1 MNNRKGLQLKW
12 LVQMAWRDSRRNR
25 SRLFLFVSSI
35 LLGIA
40 ALVAIYSLSDNL
52 DDEIDKQAASLIGAD
67 LQIGGNRPP
76 GEEILKLV
84 DSLGDRKSVEQSFA
98 SMIYFTKTE
107 DVRLVQ
113 VKAIEGEFP
122 YYGSLDT
129 EPVSAAQSFRT
140 NQQALVDQTLMVQF
154 NAKVGDTINLGNLS
168 FTIAG
173 SLLKAP
179 GQTGFSASVS
189 PAVYIPLQYLEGT
202 GLSQKG
208 SRISHRYFFKY
219 DRPVDMKKLIERIE
233 PRLDEDGYSYD
244 TIETKKED
252 SSRAF
257 SDLTRFLSLVGF
269 IALLL
274 GCIGVASAIHIYIK
288 EKIKTIAVLR
298 CLGLTAM
305 QAFLIFLIQILTI
318 GLIGSVAGA
327 MLGTIVQQFLPAVLE
342 DFLPFSVPATI
353 SWSSIAQGIALGIV
367 ITILFALLPL
377 MSIRKIS
384 PLLTL
389 RLSVQ
394 EPEKTKDRWS
404 WLVYALIL
412 SFIFGF
418 TFLQMNNWKEA
429 TFFTLGILIA
439 FFILTAIAKLLMWFV
454 RKFFPQ
460 SWNYLWRQG
469 LANLFRPN
477 NQTAI
482 LLVSIGL
489 GTAFICTLFFI
500 QGLLINRISL
510 SSSGNQPN
518 MLLFDIQS
526 EQKQDVMKLTE
537 SQGLPVTAMV
547 PIVNMRLDAVN
558 SINALKL
565 QQDSTLPMQRWLFTR
580 EYRVT
585 FRDSLTDSERIV
597 EGKWRGNRTSTE
609 IPISI
614 EQRFADRNEIKLG
627 DTMFFNVQGAVL
639 PTVVRSFRKV
649 DWNRVQSNFLVV
661 FPVGVLEQAPQFHI
675 LLTKV
680 PDTEVSARFQQAV
693 VRQFPNVSIIDL
705 GLVLDVLDEILSKV
719 GFVIQFMAGFSI
731 FTGLIVL
738 IASVLISKY
747 QRMEESVL
755 LRTLGASRRQIFV
768 ITALEYFFLGAFAA
782 ATGIIMSLIASWLLA
797 YYSFETSFTP
807 ELLPVLIIFII
818 VCLLTVVIGL
828 INSRAVVNKPPLEIL
843 RQEV

>member
-219 DRPVDMKKLIERIE
+219 DRPVDMKKLIEKIE

-327 MLGTIVQQFLPAVLE
+327 MLGTIVQQFLACRIRR
-342 DFLPFSVPATI
+342 FSSFFCSGNI

-429 TFFTLGILIA
+429 SFFYAGNSYS
-439 FFILTAIAKLLMWFV
+439 FFYTYSHCKII
-454 RKFFPQ
+454 
-460 SWNYLWRQG
+460 
-469 LANLFRPN
+469 
-477 NQTAI
+477 
-482 LLVSIGL
+482 
-489 GTAFICTLFFI
+489 
-500 QGLLINRISL
+500 
-510 SSSGNQPN
+510 
-518 MLLFDIQS
+518 
-526 EQKQDVMKLTE
+526 DVVCKKIF
-537 SQGLPVTAMV
+537 S
-547 PIVNMRLDAVN
+547 
-558 SINALKL
+558 
-565 QQDSTLPMQRWLFTR
+565 
-580 EYRVT
+580 
-585 FRDSLTDSERIV
+585 
-597 EGKWRGNRTSTE
+597 
-609 IPISI
+609 
-614 EQRFADRNEIKLG
+614 
-627 DTMFFNVQGAVL
+627 
-639 PTVVRSFRKV
+639 
-649 DWNRVQSNFLVV
+649 
-661 FPVGVLEQAPQFHI
+661 
-675 LLTKV
+675 
-680 PDTEVSARFQQAV
+680 AV
-693 VRQFPNVSIIDL
+693 VEL
-705 GLVLDVLDEILSKV
+705 
-719 GFVIQFMAGFSI
+719 FMATRFGKSFS
-731 FTGLIVL
+731 
-738 IASVLISKY
+738 S
-747 QRMEESVL
+747 
-755 LRTLGASRRQIFV
+755 
-768 ITALEYFFLGAFAA
+768 
-782 ATGIIMSLIASWLLA
+782 
-797 YYSFETSFTP
+797 
-807 ELLPVLIIFII
+807 
-818 VCLLTVVIGL
+818 
-828 INSRAVVNKPPLEIL
+828 
-843 RQEV
+843 